1 MGLEDRAGVACTP
14 TSSGGGVEGMAT
26 PFPMESYA
34 MDQHRGSN
42 ADGYMFDHTG
52 GNATFI
58 RPPPRPQRL
67 LSTSSTSAAA
77 AAAAAGAA
85 FPATTPLF
93 GFNLASPKSLD
104 GPMTSGERHNGMGAD
119 AACRY
124 RCLDPLL
131 PFLGDAFPVSVAC
144 DLLDVFLL
152 DPGTSLFRFSS
163 PYILTRI
170 FRKRSLLHPTHP
182 RQLTPALLATILW
195 CCAQTA
201 DISVLLVPGS
211 RSKLTNALY
220 ELATSLMAKRDP
232 DRWRRIHGRLFALS
246 PTTTRLHVCLAY

>member
-1 MGLEDRAGVACTP
+1 M
-14 TSSGGGVEGMAT
+14 
-26 PFPMESYA
+26 
-34 MDQHRGSN
+34 MDAHRGST
-42 ADGYMFDHTG
+42 ADGYPFDHAVDT
-52 GNATFI
+52 TFA
-58 RPPPRPQRL
+58 RPPRPRL
-67 LSTSSTSAAA
+67 MSNSSTAVA

-104 GPMTSGERHNGMGAD
+104 GPTTSGRQHSSAGGD
-119 AACRY
+119 AGCRY

-131 PFLGDAFPVSVAC
+131 PFLGDSFPVSVAC

-232 DRWRRIHGRLFALS
+232 DRWRRIHGRASHLPFGH
-246 PTTTRLHVCLAY
+246 RH